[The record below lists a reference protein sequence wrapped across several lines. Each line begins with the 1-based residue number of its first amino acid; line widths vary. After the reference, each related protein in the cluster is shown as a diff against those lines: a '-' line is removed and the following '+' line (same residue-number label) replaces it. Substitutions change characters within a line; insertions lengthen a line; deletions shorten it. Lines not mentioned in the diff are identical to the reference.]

1 MSFRDFI
8 TSRLYR
14 KKLRSELDEFN
25 SIRAP
30 SNPSRRYIDKLVRRL
45 LNEKHSRAAQREL
58 ELIGPVA
65 APSLVSALREAR
77 YQQEV
82 ERTHSMADQ
91 PLDLVLGL
99 LVPHSP
105 DEVVSAATPLVRS
118 DSSTIRKIAAIHLA
132 SLGRED
138 TVPFLAQLLN
148 DPDGYVRS
156 YVKIGVQR
164 AILGGRCGE
173 SFRRRMYDLL
183 LAQCDQEWEGDV
195 NEAAGAV
202 VELDPRRA
210 AEDFATERWLSP
222 SNRYVYK
229 ILEACNDAGIALPS
243 APLRRLLDHSLPQAV
258 GEKCYPHQYVV
269 AATLEALV
277 RTEGDQVKPLLES
290 MLTSDQDVIQEL
302 AARGLGKIAGI
313 DDPIGFVYNRAESV
327 GIDGLTA
334 QQRIVYFALGFDAE
348 VCNGGIMQFFGNS
361 SGDCAADTLEALRV
375 LGHAEAFR
383 ALDIAMN
390 LVGPLARE
398 PDREM
403 RLAAFEGRF
412 DELLAG
418 FAPLESAYYRTTG
431 MLRQRILL
439 YAVANTEHFRSGASQ

>member
-1 MSFRDFI
+1 
-8 TSRLYR
+8 
-14 KKLRSELDEFN
+14 
-25 SIRAP
+25 
-30 SNPSRRYIDKLVRRL
+30 
-45 LNEKHSRAAQREL
+45 
-58 ELIGPVA
+58 
-65 APSLVSALREAR
+65 
-77 YQQEV
+77 
-82 ERTHSMADQ
+82 MADQ

>member
-8 TSRLYR
+8 TSRLFR
-14 KKLRSELDEFN
+14 KKLRDELDEFN
-25 SIRAP
+25 RIRAP

-45 LNEKHSRAAQREL
+45 LTEKHSRAAQREL

-65 APSLVSALREAR
+65 APSLVSALREPR

-82 ERTHSMADQ
+82 ELTHPMTDQ

-132 SLGRED
+132 SLGRVD
-138 TVPFLAQLLN
+138 TVPILAQLLN

-173 SFRRRMYDLL
+173 SFRCSMYDLF
-183 LAQCDQEWEGDV
+183 LAQCDQEWEGNV
-195 NEAAGAV
+195 NDAARAV

-210 AEDFATERWLSP
+210 AEDFATEEWVSSL
-222 SNRYVYK
+222 NRNVHR
-229 ILEACNDAGIALPS
+229 ILEASNEAGISLPGAL
-243 APLRRLLDHSLPQAV
+243 LRRLLDHSLPLAV
-258 GEKCYPHQYVV
+258 GQKCYPHQNVV
-269 AATLEALV
+269 AATLEALA
-277 RTEGDQVKPLLES
+277 RTEGEQVKPLLQS
-290 MLTSDQDVIQEL
+290 MLTSEQDVIQES
-302 AARGLGKIAGI
+302 AARGLAKIAGI
-313 DDPIGFVYNRAESV
+313 DDPIGFVYKRAASV
-327 GIDGLTA
+327 GNDRLTHP
-334 QQRIVYFALGFDAE
+334 QRIVYFALGFDAE

-383 ALDIAMN
+383 ALDVAMN

-398 PDREM
+398 ADREM

-412 DELLAG
+412 DELQAG

-439 YAVANTEHFRSGASQ
+439 YAVANAEHFRS